1 MEQPFQKKRVL
12 LVDDE
17 ASLREIYSLELSRQG
32 FEVLLATN
40 GEEGL
45 VAIRKERPD
54 AILLDLQMPV
64 KDGFDVLRELSQDR
78 QLKRIPVVILSNA
91 DEETS
96 FKKVGQYE
104 THFYLVKALTTPS
117 KVAKLLREVVR

>member
-1 MEQPFQKKRVL
+1 MIFSSTKKRVL

-17 ASLREIYSLELSRQG
+17 AYLREIYSLELSREG

-45 VAIRKERPD
+45 EVIRKEKPD

-64 KDGFDVLRELSQDR
+64 KNGFDVLKALGEDKV
-78 QLKRIPVVILSNA
+78 LKRIPVIILSNV
-91 DEETS
+91 DEEES
-96 FKKVGQYE
+96 FKKAGEFE
-104 THFYLVKALTTPS
+104 THFYLVKALTTPL
-117 KVAKLLREVVR
+117 KVAKLLREVL